1 MATKAQILNATKIIG
16 AVVLTAGII
25 IFMAGFFASGSSILT
40 PIGIGTVMGAV
51 FIFLMGVFLVVTE
64 EILEKIEHRK
74 QMVPSMH
81 KK

>member
-1 MATKAQILNATKIIG
+1 MATKAQILNATKITG

-25 IFMAGFFASGSSILT
+25 IFLAGFFASDSSILT

-51 FIFLMGVFLVVTE
+51 FIFLMGVFFVVTE

-74 QMVPSMH
+74 QMGSKH
-81 KK
+81 A